1 MDWITRFT
9 RAMDYIEDNLDGEI
23 DWEQAG
29 REALCSSQLFARMFA
44 MMTDIPLS
52 EYIRRRRLTRAAFDL
67 QANGDKVLDVALRY
81 GYASP
86 TAFQRAFTQ
95 FHDVTP
101 SQARKQGIRLQAYP
115 RMAFQ
120 LKIEGGIA
128 LQYRIEQKP
137 AFRVV
142 GYMENVSMVDG
153 ENFRRI
159 PKMWDEFP
167 AKRFQALEGYMKPEQ
182 PGMFGAMDMAEKPDE
197 LIYCIAVASDRTDLQ
212 DWMSAMDVPASTYA
226 VFETSMKDLQNV
238 TRRIFAEWLP
248 NSGYEHGPSP
258 EFEFYPPGDMESEE
272 SYKAEIWI
280 PVVKK

>member
-29 REALCSSQLFARMFA
+29 REALCSGHLFARMFA
-44 MMTDIPLS
+44 MMTNIPLS

-101 SQARKQGIRLQAYP
+101 SQARKQGIKLQAYP
-115 RMAFQ
+115 RMAFH
-120 LKIEGGIA
+120 LKIEGGIT

-142 GYMENVSMVDG
+142 GYKETVSMVDG

-159 PKMWDEFP
+159 PKIWEEFP
-167 AKRFQALEGYMKPEQ
+167 AQKYHALETRMNPAQ
-182 PGMFGAMDMAEKPDE
+182 PGMFGVIDMGEKPDE
-197 LIYCIAVASDRTDLQ
+197 LVYWIAVNSDSADLE
-212 DWMSAMDVPASTYA
+212 DWMSAMEVPVVSYA
-226 VFETSMKDLQNV
+226 VFETSMKELQDI

-248 NSGYEHGPSP
+248 NSGYEHAPAA
-258 EFEFYPPGDMESEE
+258 EFEFYPPGDMESDEN
-272 SYKAEIWI
+272 YKAEIWV